1 MFDIIG
7 KIRGDK
13 TIWAIVFLLALISF
27 LPVYSASTNLVYVIG
42 KGTTIGYLFKHFV
55 HVMLGFGIIYAI
67 HKTPY
72 HYFKALSIFGI
83 PLVILLLVYTLFKGT
98 EIGGAN
104 ASRWIQIP
112 FVGVSFQTST
122 LAFIVLMIYCARYL
136 AKVSDKE
143 YTFKESV
150 IELWLPVAVVL
161 ILILPA
167 NFSTTTLIFSM
178 VCMLIFI
185 GYYPLKYLG
194 YVLVMGIGAIMLF
207 VLLAKA
213 FPTNKYFSRV
223 NTWEKRIER
232 FSDDT
237 PNEDDYQIEK
247 AKIAIASG
255 KIYGLG
261 PGKSVQKN
269 FLPQSSSDFIFAI
282 IVEEYGLVG
291 AVGIIFLYLLLFFRF
306 IINAQKA
313 TTLFGKLL
321 IIGLGFPII
330 FQAFIN
336 MGVAVE
342 LLPVTGQPLPLIS
355 SGGTSIWMTCIAI
368 GIILSV
374 TKKDEEV
381 ALDLEEKRKRDE
393 ALQQIIEAQ
402 VSLNEEKVADE
413 NQQKINNMKSSIRES
428 LIEDENGD
436 VLVNGQNPM
445 NAVLNKK

>member
-13 TIWAIVFLLALISF
+13 TIWAIVFLLALVSF

-42 KGTTIGYLFKHFV
+42 KGSTIGYLFKHFI
-55 HVMLGFGIIYAI
+55 HVMLGFAIVFFI

-98 EIGGAN
+98 VIDGAN
-104 ASRWIQIP
+104 ASRWIQLP
-112 FVGVSFQTST
+112 FVGISFQTST
-122 LAFIVLMIYCARYL
+122 IAFIVLMIYVARYL
-136 AKVSDKE
+136 SKVSDKE
-143 YTFKESV
+143 YSFKESLL
-150 IELWLPVAVVL
+150 ELWLPVFA
-161 ILILPA
+161 ILALVLPA
-167 NFSTTTLIFSM
+167 NFSTTALIFSM
-178 VCMLIFI
+178 VCMLVFI
-185 GYYPLKYLG
+185 GQYPLKYLG
-194 YVLVMGIGAIMLF
+194 FIIGAGIASLLFFIM
-207 VLLAKA
+207 VAKA
-213 FPTNKYFSRV
+213 FPDAMPNRVDTWMSR
-223 NTWEKRIER
+223 IDS
-232 FSDDT
+232 FFDDK
-237 PNEDDYQIEK
+237 PNDDDYQIEN

-261 PGKSVQKN
+261 PGKSVQKH

-282 IVEEYGLVG
+282 IVEEYGLIG
-291 AVGIIFLYLLLFFRF
+291 AVGIIFLYLLLFIRF
-306 IINAQKA
+306 IIDAQKA

-355 SGGTSIWMTCIAI
+355 SGGTSLWMTCMAI

-374 TKKDEEV
+374 TKKEEEI
-381 ALDLEEKRKRDE
+381 ALDLDEKRKRDE
-393 ALQQIIEAQ
+393 ALQQIIDAQ
-402 VSLNEEKVADE
+402 VALNEEKEVDE
-413 NQQKINNMKSSIRES
+413 NQQKMEEMKYSIREELSKDEGDS
-428 LIEDENGD
+428 LY
-436 VLVNGQNPM
+436 NGQNPM
-445 NAVLNKK
+445 NSVRNKE